1 MTITDTGPLVALI
14 NRNDP
19 NHATCAEAVKD
30 LPHGPLLTTWPCFTE
45 AMHLLHK
52 AGGHSAQAALWRLLD
67 AGRLILHDCSVAEM
81 THMAALM
88 AKYHDLPMDLAD
100 ASLMAMAETQGLRRI
115 FTLDRDFHVY
125 RFRDGT
131 SVKVFP

>member
-1 MTITDTGPLVALI
+1 
-14 NRNDP
+14 
-19 NHATCAEAVKD
+19 
-30 LPHGPLLTTWPCFTE
+30 
-45 AMHLLHK
+45 
-52 AGGHSAQAALWRLLD
+52 
-67 AGRLILHDCSVAEM
+67 M

-125 RFRDGT
+125 RFNDGT
-131 SVKVFP
+131 SVELFP